1 MAQGLPAQSR
11 QCGEAPRATFD
22 DIADLSAKINS
33 ERAKLSNIIQGFNE
47 DKSRRKSRS
56 PHMQKNLDIAANR
69 VNKLKGRG
77 CFTEKD
83 AEMPIAQK
91 AFGTALSV
99 NTVRGMND
107 LTI

>member
-1 MAQGLPAQSR
+1 M
-11 QCGEAPRATFD
+11 
-22 DIADLSAKINS
+22 SAKINS

-47 DKSRRKSRS
+47 QTS
-56 PHMQKNLDIAANR
+56 PEEKAEALAMQKNLDIAANR
-69 VNKLKGRG
+69 VNKLKGRDVSQ
-77 CFTEKD
+77 KKID